1 MAWSINPSRTLG
13 SPRPLG
19 HAVGKWF
26 RAPRYRDCVLGV
38 ALTAFAGLEARV
50 YDLPLASV
58 VSVAICGLA
67 LTVRRTAPLV
77 PVFAAAAA
85 PLIDRA
91 LGGPWSA
98 PSGTLAAAVL
108 AAYSVARFA
117 PMRPALAG
125 GAVVLAGVWLR
136 LVWIGAVDT
145 ISAVTLAR
153 ITDPLTLVY
162 FAVVVAVP
170 WLAGRA
176 SRTQHHRAETL
187 EVLATEL
194 ERQRDAAGRL
204 AVAEERTRLAQELRD
219 AVAKAVTAMLADAA
233 TAQRTL
239 ASVPARSR
247 EALRAIRETGREAIG
262 DLGEM
267 LVVLR
272 VKRPDVVPDAAAER
286 LAATIADAQTP
297 RRWSAR
303 ADVLLGVAALTLT
316 LVESRGNDLYWQ
328 PVPLLLLVPLCLS
341 LTFRRRYPVGVL
353 LTVAGAAAARHV
365 LIGPAVAPPVGALLA
380 MFVATYSVAVY
391 TPPAV
396 SLTAV
401 SVTGVAVAILE
412 LWVADA
418 VDSGTPHLTFLLT
431 LLFSASVPFLSG
443 LAVRAYRLQAER
455 LQVLAGRLLRER
467 DARARLA
474 VVEERTRIARDL
486 HDTVARGV
494 SVIVLQAGAGE
505 ELLNAGRGDCRPVLR
520 SILEVGRETLDEL
533 ARLLAALDID
543 QQPVDRPTRAT
554 LAELDAL
561 VAQTQRAGLPVTLHI
576 EGHRTEIPASIDAS
590 AFRIIQ
596 ESLTNALKHAGPAP
610 TAITVRYD
618 RDGLDLE
625 IVNARARAG
634 DRRDLGGSGHG
645 IEGMRERVALHHGSL
660 DVGPRPDGGY
670 RVHAHL
676 LRTSGT

>member
-1 MAWSINPSRTLG
+1 M
-13 SPRPLG
+13 
-19 HAVGKWF
+19 
-26 RAPRYRDCVLGV
+26 
-38 ALTAFAGLEARV
+38 
-50 YDLPLASV
+50 
-58 VSVAICGLA
+58 
-67 LTVRRTAPLV
+67 
-77 PVFAAAAA
+77 
-85 PLIDRA
+85 
-91 LGGPWSA
+91 
-98 PSGTLAAAVL
+98 
-108 AAYSVARFA
+108 
-117 PMRPALAG
+117 
-125 GAVVLAGVWLR
+125 
-136 LVWIGAVDT
+136 
-145 ISAVTLAR
+145 
-153 ITDPLTLVY
+153 
-162 FAVVVAVP
+162 
-170 WLAGRA
+170 
-176 SRTQHHRAETL
+176 
-187 EVLATEL
+187 
-194 ERQRDAAGRL
+194 
-204 AVAEERTRLAQELRD
+204 
-219 AVAKAVTAMLADAA
+219 
-233 TAQRTL
+233 
-239 ASVPARSR
+239 
-247 EALRAIRETGREAIG
+247 RAIRETGREAIG

-267 LVVLR
+267 LRVLR
-272 VKRPDVVPDAAAER
+272 VKQPDVVPDAAAEQ

-341 LTFRRRYPVGVL
+341 LAFRRRCPVAVL

-380 MFVATYSVAVY
+380 IFVATYSVAVY
-391 TPPAV
+391 TPPARSV
-396 SLTAV
+396 TAV
-401 SVTGVAVAILE
+401 SVTAVAIATLE
-412 LWVADA
+412 MWLADA

-443 LAVRAYRLQAER
+443 LAVRAYRLQADR

-505 ELLNAGRGDCRPVLR
+505 ELLNSGRGDCRPVLQ

-543 QQPVDRPTRAT
+543 QQPVDRTTRAT

-561 VAQTQRAGLPVTLHI
+561 VAQTQRAGLPITLHI
-576 EGHRTEIPASIDAS
+576 EGRPTEIPASIDAS

-634 DRRDLGGSGHG
+634 GRRNLGGSGHG

-660 DVGPRPDGGY
+660 DVGPRPDGGF